1 MKALLVKNENACDW
15 NIGYQLALISYD
27 GRDFEKARRY
37 CERSLLFDNNEYNN
51 HLYAYILYQLNDE
64 KCLYFAEKALGEN
77 TDYALAESV
86 FSLFLRLEAYESLIE
101 KFDSLSEDLKQNPRL
116 LMYLS
121 KAYLESGDAAKA
133 EEILT
138 ENGGLTFNDF
148 REGDRFLDRLYR
160 KIRTEL
166 YGERYEDI
174 VVPEQFDFIV
184 SDFKT
189 E

>member
-1 MKALLVKNENACDW
+1 
-15 NIGYQLALISYD
+15 
-27 GRDFEKARRY
+27 
-37 CERSLLFDNNEYNN
+37 
-51 HLYAYILYQLNDE
+51 
-64 KCLYFAEKALGEN
+64 
-77 TDYALAESV
+77 
-86 FSLFLRLEAYESLIE
+86 
-101 KFDSLSEDLKQNPRL
+101 
-116 LMYLS
+116 MYLS
-121 KAYLESGDAAKA
+121 KAYFESGDAAKA